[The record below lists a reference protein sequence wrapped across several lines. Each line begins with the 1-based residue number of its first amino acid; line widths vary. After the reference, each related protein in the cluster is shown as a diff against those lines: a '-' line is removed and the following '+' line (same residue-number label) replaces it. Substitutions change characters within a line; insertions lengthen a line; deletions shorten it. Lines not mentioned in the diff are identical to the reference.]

1 LSDIF
6 TKENIIIDSC
16 LISIVSVKLS
26 RDIKVATVYLSI
38 YNTRDDLHTQEVY
51 KKIIKQKKI
60 LRYKMGSM
68 LESKYVPDLRFQL
81 DLSLKNYDDINKL
94 LKQ

>member
-1 LSDIF
+1 
-6 TKENIIIDSC
+6 
-16 LISIVSVKLS
+16 VKLS

-38 YNTRDDLHTQEVY
+38 YNTKDDLHTQEIY

-68 LESKYVPDLRFQL
+68 LKSKYVPDLRFQL